1 MEFCDSENLRK
12 NFSQED
18 TERISMSYR
27 CRNGQEFRW
36 VSMEIIKSTEY
47 AKDNEVVVLYLRDIN
62 TDYLKQLD
70 MVLSRSK
77 GSVGMV
83 NVNVTDGTCKSGSS
97 SLKNLELQEEDRTLD
112 QYINRISTSIPQED
126 GRRSLQ
132 KIQQKAYAGFFRK
145 RSYGHSGK
153 LSGIQYREST
163 AAVLSCNGRDG
174 SRCFF
179 RSD

>member
-1 MEFCDSENLRK
+1 
-12 NFSQED
+12 
-18 TERISMSYR
+18 MSYR

-126 GRRSLQ
+126 GRRSFTEISAESICWILS
-132 KIQQKAYAGFFRK
+132 KKVTRSFRK
-145 RSYGHSGK
+145 IIRYTAQKTIVRSF
-153 LSGIQYREST
+153 I
-163 AAVLSCNGRDG
+163 A
-174 SRCFF
+174 
-179 RSD
+179 

>member
-1 MEFCDSENLRK
+1 MQYGEEYVHEEDQEAFLEFCDSENLRK
-12 NFSQED
+12 NFSEED

-77 GSVGMV
+77 GFVGMV

-97 SLKNLELQEEDRTLD
+97 SLK
-112 QYINRISTSIPQED
+112 IWS
-126 GRRSLQ
+126 
-132 KIQQKAYAGFFRK
+132 FRK
-145 RSYGHSGK
+145 RIVHLIS
-153 LSGIQYREST
+153 I
-163 AAVLSCNGRDG
+163 
-174 SRCFF
+174 
-179 RSD
+179 